1 MTQQYRYFVFDN
13 ELYDKLFN
21 VTLSDDFYVA
31 CLRGSRSIKE
41 DKIPGRDIP
50 YFFEVDD
57 EPVEFDVNFALI
69 NPLTMSEIK
78 TIVRGLIAR
87 TGYKNLHF
95 GEVSGNIYTRKTPI
109 FNVVF
114 TNEPDF
120 HFMGAGKNNS
130 NIDTYVGYFTLHSRA
145 DRPYGFESIIIKFEL
160 DGVVNA
166 SAGPTSGAYTATI
179 TGLAQNHTFQIG
191 DIVVAANSGGTF
203 GSGTATVTAVAA
215 TTMDVSSTSA
225 FTNGNITNI
234 KLSLYTAAGPT
245 GGTFTIATDLSM
257 APGISFKKTGASTN
271 PIRLR
276 NATNGST
283 VSFTN
288 LAANERVTI
297 NASLRTITSIGGASS
312 IYTRWSKDELTL
324 DNGSN
329 QLVFEENTGTP
340 PTVSW
345 ITIPSNI
352 IENYTISLEAPS
364 FLKGD

>member
-13 ELYDKLFN
+13 QLYDQLFN
-21 VTLSDDFYVA
+21 VTLSNDFYIA

-41 DKIPGRDIP
+41 EKIPGRDIP

-69 NPLTMSEIK
+69 NPLTMTQIK
-78 TIVRGLIAR
+78 AITRGLIAR

-120 HFMGAGKNNS
+120 HFMGAGKNSS
-130 NIDTYVGYFTLHSRA
+130 NIDTYVGYFTLHVRA

-160 DGVVNA
+160 DGTITNA
-166 SAGPTSGAYTATI
+166 AGPTIEGYTATV
-179 TGLAQNHTFQIG
+179 TGLAENHTFQVG
-191 DIVVAANSGGTF
+191 DTLVATNSGGTF
-203 GSGTATVTAVAA
+203 GSGTAIVTLVGA
-215 TTMDVSSTSA
+215 TTMNVRAPAA
-225 FTNGNITNI
+225 FANGNITNI
-234 KLSLYTAAGPT
+234 KLSTYTVAGPT
-245 GGTFTIATDLSM
+245 GGTFAIDTDISI
-257 APGISFKKTGASTN
+257 APGISFKKIGASTN

-276 NATNGST
+276 NVTNGSA
-283 VSFTN
+283 VSFTG

-297 NASLRTITSIGGASS
+297 SASLKTITSIGGASS
-312 IYTRWSKDELTL
+312 IYTRWDKNELIL

-329 QLVFEENTGTP
+329 QLVFEEYTAGNQVPWGTI
-340 PTVSW
+340 S
-345 ITIPSNI
+345 SNI